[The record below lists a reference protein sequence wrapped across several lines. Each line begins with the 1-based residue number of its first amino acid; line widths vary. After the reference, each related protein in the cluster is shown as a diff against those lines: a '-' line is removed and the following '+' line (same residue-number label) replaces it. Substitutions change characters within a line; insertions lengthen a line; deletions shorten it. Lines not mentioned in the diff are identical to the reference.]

1 MKLLCKVTS
10 VSFYVKADKKLIYC
24 TFKDLISGKTVG
36 ARLEDRVFPLELLEE
51 IVIITLGSHL
61 GEFGRREFNGS
72 TTQIPR
78 YDLLDIEKFEFS
90 QYASDSSR
98 ENWSE

>member
-1 MKLLCKVTS
+1 MKLLCTVTS
-10 VSFYVKADKKLIYC
+10 VSFYTKGDKKLIYC
-24 TFKDLISGKTVG
+24 TFKDVITGKTVG
-36 ARLEDRVFPLELLEE
+36 ARLEDKVFPLGLLEQ
-51 IVIITLGSHL
+51 IVIITLGSHI

-78 YDLLDIEKFEFS
+78 YDLLDIVKFEFT

-98 ENWSE
+98 EDWTE